1 MIRRLFEPE
10 GIHPASLA
18 VGKPPRDYTG
28 VSTSNANMHV
38 STTLKALLTSND
50 DRPPELDSGA
60 LVASNRAMLRRALSM
75 TAALTSSVILA
86 ACGHSDNAPAAYK
99 VTKESLSSTTT
110 TPTTPLMSVDAFPD
124 ISSYNDVPFDVYEVI
139 DSPRV
144 QGFAFTTPDG
154 LQCANNAYPTPEF
167 EWVSCWGPRPDRG
180 PGLWSVNA
188 DRGAP
193 ATIEPVAREDVDPP
207 WSTPPPLLPPL
218 TRISAQK
225 GNSTCGVGEHGLT
238 ACRVGDHGFVLTP
251 TSTTLF

>member
-1 MIRRLFEPE
+1 MRVP
-10 GIHPASLA
+10 
-18 VGKPPRDYTG
+18 
-28 VSTSNANMHV
+28 
-38 STTLKALLTSND
+38 TTLKALLTSDD
-50 DRPPELDSGA
+50 DRPRELDSGV
-60 LVASNRAMLRRALSM
+60 LVASNRAMRRRALSM
-75 TAALTSSVILA
+75 TAALTSSFVLA
-86 ACGHSDNAPAAYK
+86 ACGHSDNAPAAYT
-99 VTKESLSSTTT
+99 VTKESRSSTTT
-110 TPTTPLMSVDAFPD
+110 TPAMSVDTFPD
-124 ISSYNDVPFDVYEVI
+124 ISSYSDAPFDVYEVI

-193 ATIEPVAREDVDPP
+193 ATIEPVAREDVEPP

-225 GNSTCGVGEHGLT
+225 GSSTCGVGEHGVT
-238 ACRVGDHGFVLTP
+238 ACRVDDHGFVLTP